1 MEVLIKLRKVGGS
14 VMARIPKEV
23 LEQESLHPGETVK
36 LEVKKVKKSAFG
48 IAKGMKS
55 FTHEERQN
63 MWEDKY
69 R

>member
-1 MEVLIKLRKVGGS
+1 MEVLTKLRKVGGS

-36 LEVKKVKKSAFG
+36 LEVKKVKMSGFG
-48 IAKGMKS
+48 IFKGMKS
-55 FTHEERQN
+55 FTSEERKK
-63 MWEDKY
+63 MWGDRY